1 MNLTRAAGRTMLAS
15 FFVVNG
21 AKAAAKPDALVADA
35 EPIARKAVPLA
46 QRVAPPSVANY
57 IPEDTKT
64 LVRATGVAQVLGGL
78 GLATGLGRRA
88 GATLLSASMVPHVL
102 ASRPAKGAS
111 TEEKTAAR
119 SVMLR
124 NVALLGAALIAS
136 QDTQGKPSLAWRADH
151 QAKAISKE
159 ASKQKRALAKTV
171 DKQQKQLTG
180 TTASKKTRKQAESLK
195 KDALKLVE
203 QSRKD
208 AQKQAKQLRK
218 QAKKQGGQLSDQVQD
233 LLG

>member
-35 EPIARKAVPLA
+35 EPIARKVVPLV

-64 LVRATGVAQVLGGL
+64 LVRATGAAQVVGGL
-78 GLATGLGRRA
+78 GLATGLGRRL
-88 GATLLSASMVPHVL
+88 GATVLSASMVPHVL
-102 ASRPAKGAS
+102 ASRPDKRAS
-111 TEEKTAAR
+111 AEEKTAAR

-136 QDTQGKPSLAWRADH
+136 QDTQGKPSLGYRANS
-151 QAKAISKE
+151 QAKAISKA
-159 ASKQKRALAKTV
+159 ASK
-171 DKQQKQLTG
+171 
-180 TTASKKTRKQAESLK
+180 E
-195 KDALKLVE
+195 
-203 QSRKD
+203 RKD
-208 AQKQAKQLRK
+208 LEKQAKQLTSPSNKRKAKKQAKAARK
-218 QAKKQGGQLSDQVQD
+218 QAGKQAKVAQKQARKLQKQGAEQVGSIAGQIESLLS
-233 LLG
+233 